1 MKRLFFV
8 AALALTASL
17 TQAQN
22 ISVNSETSPNTDF
35 SKYKTYTW
43 ASQVDGKMDPGLY
56 FLNDLVLKNQ
66 IRDAVGY
73 AMNGRG
79 YKIQRQ
85 NPDLIVNF
93 RVFDKPTTIK
103 GYTNTG
109 SDYFGPGEV
118 NSLGDEKDIKVQPG
132 TILVNIVDTK
142 NDKVVWTGMASGM
155 ATTSNGFNRQ
165 KEKIDEATN
174 LIFQKYPYRADKY

>member
-22 ISVNSETSPNTDF
+22 ILVNSETSPNTDF
-35 SKYKTYTW
+35 SKYKTYAW
-43 ASQVDGKMDPGLY
+43 ASQVDSKLDPGFY

-66 IRDAVGY
+66 IRDAVGFS
-73 AMNGRG
+73 MDGRG
-79 YKIQRQ
+79 YKFKRQ
-85 NPDLIVNF
+85 NPDLILNF
-93 RVFDKPTTIK
+93 QVFDKPATIK
-103 GYTNTG
+103 GYTNSG

-118 NSLGDEKDIKVQPG
+118 NSLGDEKDIKVQSG

-142 NDKVVWTGMASGM
+142 SDKVVWTGMASGM
-155 ATTSNGFNRQ
+155 ATSSNGFNRQ
-165 KEKIDEATN
+165 KEKIDEAMN
-174 LIFQKYPYRADKY
+174 LIFQQYGYRADKY